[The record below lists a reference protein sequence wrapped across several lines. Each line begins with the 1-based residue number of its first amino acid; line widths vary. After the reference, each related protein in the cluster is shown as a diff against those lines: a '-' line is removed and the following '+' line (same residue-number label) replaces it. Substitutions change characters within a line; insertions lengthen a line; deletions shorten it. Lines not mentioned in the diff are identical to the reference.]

1 MSEFL
6 HIQEGSGI
14 YSNVAQLKRYK
25 TLQRFLIK
33 KINKN
38 WIISTPM
45 HFYLVVNQIFQVLLL
60 NNNLKY

>member
-33 KINKN
+33 KNQQELN
-38 WIISTPM
+38 Y
-45 HFYLVVNQIFQVLLL
+45 FYSHAFLFSSKSDLSSLTF
-60 NNNLKY
+60 K